1 MTELNGFTA
10 LVTGGSR
17 GIGRSVCL
25 ELGLAKAN
33 VVVNYNRNK
42 EAADTTVQEII
53 SLGGQ
58 AIAVEGNV
66 ADSGDVQD
74 LIKTVQEHF
83 NGLDILINNA
93 GITRDTLLLRMSEE
107 DWDTV
112 HQTNL
117 RGAYLVTK
125 AALRPILKSNAGRIL
140 NMASVVGVTGNP
152 GQVNY
157 AAAKSGLIG
166 FTRALAREVA
176 PRNVT
181 VNAIA
186 PGFIETDI
194 TASLTDKQRE
204 AVMSQVPL
212 GRFAQPEEVAP
223 LVRFL
228 VGPGGSYIT
237 GQCIHLDGGM
247 VMA

>member
-1 MTELNGFTA
+1 MTELNGLTA

-33 VVVNYNRNK
+33 VVVNYNRNEK
-42 EAADTTVQEII
+42 AAEATVQELI
-53 SLGGQ
+53 SLGAR
-58 AIAVEGNV
+58 AIAVGGDV
-66 ADSGDVQD
+66 ADSEGAQN
-74 LIKTVQEHF
+74 LIKTTLEHF
-83 NGLDILINNA
+83 DGLDILINNA

-107 DWDTV
+107 DWDAV

-125 AALRPILKSNAGRIL
+125 AALRPVLKSKAGRIL

-157 AAAKSGLIG
+157 AAAKAGLIG

-204 AVMSQVPL
+204 TVMSQVPL

>member
-1 MTELNGFTA
+1 MTELNGLTA

-33 VVVNYNRNK
+33 IVVNYNQNK
-42 EAADTTVQEII
+42 KAADATVQEII
-53 SLGGQ
+53 SLGGK
-58 AIAVEGNV
+58 AIAVEGDV
-66 ADSGDVQD
+66 AVSESAQN
-74 LIKTVQEHF
+74 LIKATLEHF
-83 NGLDILINNA
+83 DGLDILINNA
-93 GITRDTLLLRMSEE
+93 GITRDTLLIRMSEE

-125 AALRPILKSNAGRIL
+125 AALRPILKSKAGRIL
-140 NMASVVGVTGNP
+140 NMTSVVGVTGNP

-157 AAAKSGLIG
+157 AAAKAGLIG

-176 PRNVT
+176 SRNVT

>member
-1 MTELNGFTA
+1 MTELNGLTA

-42 EAADTTVQEII
+42 KAADTTVQEIV

-58 AIAVEGNV
+58 AIAVEGDV
-66 ADSGDVQD
+66 ADSGDVQN
-74 LIKTVQEHF
+74 LIKTAQEHF
-83 NGLDILINNA
+83 GGLDILINNA

-157 AAAKSGLIG
+157 AAAKAGLIG

>member
-1 MTELNGFTA
+1 MTELNGLTA

>member
-1 MTELNGFTA
+1 M
-10 LVTGGSR
+10 
-17 GIGRSVCL
+17 
-25 ELGLAKAN
+25 
-33 VVVNYNRNK
+33 
-42 EAADTTVQEII
+42 
-53 SLGGQ
+53 GGQ
-58 AIAVEGNV
+58 AIAVEGDV
-66 ADSGDVQD
+66 SDSGDVQN
-74 LIKTVQEHF
+74 LVKTAQEHF
-83 NGLDILINNA
+83 AGLDILINNA
-93 GITRDTLLLRMSEE
+93 GVTRDTLLLRMSEE

>member
-1 MTELNGFTA
+1 
-10 LVTGGSR
+10 
-17 GIGRSVCL
+17 
-25 ELGLAKAN
+25 
-33 VVVNYNRNK
+33 
-42 EAADTTVQEII
+42 
-53 SLGGQ
+53 
-58 AIAVEGNV
+58 
-66 ADSGDVQD
+66 
-74 LIKTVQEHF
+74 
-83 NGLDILINNA
+83 
-93 GITRDTLLLRMSEE
+93 MSEE

>member
-1 MTELNGFTA
+1 MTELNGLTA

-42 EAADTTVQEII
+42 KAADTTVQEII

-58 AIAVEGNV
+58 AIAVEGDV
-66 ADSGDVQD
+66 ADSGDVHN
-74 LIKTVQEHF
+74 LIKTAQEHF
-83 NGLDILINNA
+83 GGLDILINNA

>member
-1 MTELNGFTA
+1 MTELNGLTA

-42 EAADTTVQEII
+42 KTADATVQEII

-58 AIAVEGNV
+58 AIAVEGDV
-66 ADSGDVQD
+66 ANSEDAQN
-74 LIKTVQEHF
+74 LIKTTLEHF
-83 NGLDILINNA
+83 DGLDILINNA

-107 DWDTV
+107 DWDAV

-176 PRNVT
+176 SRNVT

-212 GRFAQPEEVAP
+212 GRFAQPAEVAP

>member
-1 MTELNGFTA
+1 MTELNGLTA

-33 VVVNYNRNK
+33 VVVNYNQNK
-42 EAADTTVQEII
+42 KAADATVQEII
-53 SLGGQ
+53 SLGGK
-58 AIAVEGNV
+58 AIAVEGDV
-66 ADSGDVQD
+66 AVSESAQN
-74 LIKTVQEHF
+74 LIKATLEHF
-83 NGLDILINNA
+83 DGLDILINNA
-93 GITRDTLLLRMSEE
+93 GITRDTLLMRMSEE

-125 AALRPILKSNAGRIL
+125 AALRPILKSKAGRIL
-140 NMASVVGVTGNP
+140 NMTSVVGVTGNP

-157 AAAKSGLIG
+157 AAAKAGLIG

-176 PRNVT
+176 SRNVT

>member
-1 MTELNGFTA
+1 MTELTGLTA

-17 GIGRSVCL
+17 GIGRAICL

-33 VVVNYNRNK
+33 VVVNYNQNK
-42 EAADTTVQEII
+42 IAAEEVVREII
-53 SLGGQ
+53 SLGGTAT
-58 AIAVEGNV
+58 AIE
-66 ADSGDVQD
+66 GDVS
-74 LIKTVQEHF
+74 VQASAQNLVKSASAYF
-83 NGLDILINNA
+83 GGLDILINNA
-93 GITRDTLLLRMSEE
+93 GITRDTLLMRMSEE
-107 DWDTV
+107 DWDAV

-117 RGAYLVTK
+117 RGAYLITK
-125 AALRPILKSNAGRIL
+125 TALRPILKSNAGRIL
-140 NMASVVGVTGNP
+140 NMTSVVGVTGNP

-157 AAAKSGLIG
+157 AAAKAGLIG

-176 PRNVT
+176 ARNVT

-194 TASLTDKQRE
+194 TASLSATQRE
-204 AVMSQVPL
+204 AVMAQVPL
-212 GRFAQPEEVAP
+212 GRFAQPEEVAS

-228 VGPGGSYIT
+228 VGPGASYIT

>member
-1 MTELNGFTA
+1 M
-10 LVTGGSR
+10 
-17 GIGRSVCL
+17 
-25 ELGLAKAN
+25 GLAKAN
-33 VVVNYNRNK
+33 VVVNYNHNK
-42 EAADTTVQEII
+42 KAADTTVQEVI

-58 AIAVEGNV
+58 AIAVEGDV
-66 ADSGDVQD
+66 SDSGDVQN
-74 LIKTVQEHF
+74 LVKTAQEHF
-83 NGLDILINNA
+83 AGLDILINNA
-93 GITRDTLLLRMSEE
+93 GVTRDTLLLRMSEE

-166 FTRALAREVA
+166 FTRALALEVA

>member
-1 MTELNGFTA
+1 MTELNGLTA

-186 PGFIETDI
+186 LVLLK
-194 TASLTDKQRE
+194 LT
-204 AVMSQVPL
+204 SPPL
-212 GRFAQPEEVAP
+212 
-223 LVRFL
+223 
-228 VGPGGSYIT
+228 
-237 GQCIHLDGGM
+237 
-247 VMA
+247 

>member
-1 MTELNGFTA
+1 MTELNGLTA

-42 EAADTTVQEII
+42 KAADTTVQEII

-58 AIAVEGNV
+58 AIAVEGDV
-66 ADSGDVQD
+66 ADSGDVQN
-74 LIKTVQEHF
+74 LIKTAQEHF
-83 NGLDILINNA
+83 GGLDILINNA
-93 GITRDTLLLRMSEE
+93 AITRDTLLLRMSEE

-157 AAAKSGLIG
+157 AAAKAGLIG

>member
-1 MTELNGFTA
+1 M
-10 LVTGGSR
+10 
-17 GIGRSVCL
+17 
-25 ELGLAKAN
+25 
-33 VVVNYNRNK
+33 
-42 EAADTTVQEII
+42 
-53 SLGGQ
+53 GGQ
-58 AIAVEGNV
+58 AIAVEGDV
-66 ADSGDVQD
+66 ANSEDAQN
-74 LIKTVQEHF
+74 LIKTTLEHF
-83 NGLDILINNA
+83 DGLDILINNA

-107 DWDTV
+107 DWDAV

-194 TASLTDKQRE
+194 TASLTDK
-204 AVMSQVPL
+204 
-212 GRFAQPEEVAP
+212 
-223 LVRFL
+223 
-228 VGPGGSYIT
+228 
-237 GQCIHLDGGM
+237 
-247 VMA
+247 

>member
-1 MTELNGFTA
+1 MTELNGLTA

-74 LIKTVQEHF
+74 LIKTVQELF

>member
-1 MTELNGFTA
+1 MTELNGLTA

-42 EAADTTVQEII
+42 KAADTTVQEII

-58 AIAVEGNV
+58 AIAVEGDV
-66 ADSGDVQD
+66 ADSGDVQN
-74 LIKTVQEHF
+74 LIKTAQEHF
-83 NGLDILINNA
+83 GGLDILINNA

>member
-1 MTELNGFTA
+1 MTELNGLTA

-42 EAADTTVQEII
+42 KAADTTVQEII

-58 AIAVEGNV
+58 AIAVEGDV
-66 ADSGDVQD
+66 ADSGDVQN
-74 LIKTVQEHF
+74 LIKTAQEHF
-83 NGLDILINNA
+83 GGLDILINNA

-157 AAAKSGLIG
+157 AAAKAGLIG

-186 PGFIETDI
+186 PGFIETEM
-194 TASLTDKQRE
+194 TSEL
-204 AVMSQVPL
+204 
-212 GRFAQPEEVAP
+212 PEEVSPP
-223 LVRFL
+223 L
-228 VGPGGSYIT
+228 
-237 GQCIHLDGGM
+237 
-247 VMA
+247 

>member
-1 MTELNGFTA
+1 MTELNGLTA
-10 LVTGGSR
+10 LVTVGSR

>member
-1 MTELNGFTA
+1 MTELNGLTA

-42 EAADTTVQEII
+42 EAADTTVQEVI

-58 AIAVEGNV
+58 AIAVEGDV
-66 ADSGDVQD
+66 SDSGDVQN
-74 LIKTVQEHF
+74 LVKTAQEHF
-83 NGLDILINNA
+83 AGLDILINNA
-93 GITRDTLLLRMSEE
+93 GVTRDTLLLRMSEE

>member
-1 MTELNGFTA
+1 MTELNGLTA

-42 EAADTTVQEII
+42 KAADTTVQEII

-58 AIAVEGNV
+58 AIAVEGDV
-66 ADSGDVQD
+66 ADSGDVQN
-74 LIKTVQEHF
+74 LIKTAQEHF
-83 NGLDILINNA
+83 DGLDILINNA

-125 AALRPILKSNAGRIL
+125 AALRPILKSDAGRIL

>member
-1 MTELNGFTA
+1 MTELNGLTA

-42 EAADTTVQEII
+42 KAADTTVQEII

-58 AIAVEGNV
+58 AIAVEGDV
-66 ADSGDVQD
+66 ADSGDVQN
-74 LIKTVQEHF
+74 LIKTAQEHF
-83 NGLDILINNA
+83 GGLDILINNA

-157 AAAKSGLIG
+157 AAAKAGLIG

-228 VGPGGSYIT
+228 VGSGGSYIT

>member
-1 MTELNGFTA
+1 MTELNGLTA

-33 VVVNYNRNK
+33 VVVNYKQNK
-42 EAADTTVQEII
+42 KAADATVQEII
-53 SLGGQ
+53 SLGGK
-58 AIAVEGNV
+58 AIAVEGDV
-66 ADSGDVQD
+66 AVSESAQN
-74 LIKTVQEHF
+74 LIKATLEHF
-83 NGLDILINNA
+83 DGLDILINNA
-93 GITRDTLLLRMSEE
+93 GITRDTLLMRMSEE

-125 AALRPILKSNAGRIL
+125 AALRPILKSKAGRIL
-140 NMASVVGVTGNP
+140 NMTSVVGVTGNP

-157 AAAKSGLIG
+157 AAAKAGLIG

-176 PRNVT
+176 SRNVT

>member
-1 MTELNGFTA
+1 MTELNGLTA

-117 RGAYLVTK
+117 LGAYLVTK

>member
-1 MTELNGFTA
+1 MAELNGLTA

-33 VVVNYNRNK
+33 VVVNYNHNK
-42 EAADTTVQEII
+42 KAADTTVQEVI

-58 AIAVEGNV
+58 AIAVEGDV
-66 ADSGDVQD
+66 SDSGDVQN
-74 LIKTVQEHF
+74 LVKTAQEHF
-83 NGLDILINNA
+83 AGLDILINNA
-93 GITRDTLLLRMSEE
+93 GVTRDTLLLRMSEE

>member
-1 MTELNGFTA
+1 MTELNGLTA

-93 GITRDTLLLRMSEE
+93 GVTRDTLLLRMSEE

>member
-1 MTELNGFTA
+1 MTELNGLTA

-228 VGPGGSYIT
+228 VGPGGSYIL
-237 GQCIHLDGGM
+237 GNVFI
-247 VMA
+247 

>member
-1 MTELNGFTA
+1 MTELNGLTA

-107 DWDTV
+107 DRDTV

>member
-1 MTELNGFTA
+1 MTELNGLTA

-42 EAADTTVQEII
+42 KAADTTVQEII

-58 AIAVEGNV
+58 AIAVEGDV
-66 ADSGDVQD
+66 ADSGDVQN
-74 LIKTVQEHF
+74 LIKTAQEHF
-83 NGLDILINNA
+83 GGLDILINNA

-157 AAAKSGLIG
+157 AAAKAGLIG